1 MVQSFVYIFAELT
14 RTGIVQD
21 FVFSDLN
28 FGLKNR
34 WLQVIYNFE
43 KKKRCDPIYLP
54 VTFDFFIWLQ
64 SLIY

>member
-1 MVQSFVYIFAELT
+1 MVQSFAYIFAELT

-34 WLQVIYNFE
+34 WLQVIHNFE
-43 KKKRCDPIYLP
+43 KKQCDTIYLP